1 MEYCNQWNAPSFF
14 FDKNLS
20 LWLQGI
26 RLWDVALT
34 SKMIATIPFFFN
46 FPFTSGDHL
55 SLLVSFK
62 EFKLRLNRSIA
73 STLPKLLFYFCR
85 FVNSWKW
92 WMVLQRKMAQVQI
105 HCAEPWVWLS
115 TMMLSVVHQNSM
127 WLMTMPNALLL
138 VQQNVRYVKNIAFV
152 NVVSSFL
159 FFFFFFYFAKYF
171 GMQLLLI
178 CCFSYLLAIWDIWC
192 Y

>member
-34 SKMIATIPFFFN
+34 SKMIATIPFFLIFLLLLVTICLYLSPSKN
-46 FPFTSGDHL
+46 L
-55 SLLVSFK
+55 SLDSTGPF
-62 EFKLRLNRSIA
+62 A

-159 FFFFFFYFAKYF
+159 FFFFFYFAKYF
-171 GMQLLLI
+171 GMQLLI

>member
-1 MEYCNQWNAPSFF
+1 MKCSIFF
-14 FDKNLS
+14 FLTKICLFGCRELDFEMLH
-20 LWLQGI
+20 WLPKWLLQY
-26 RLWDVALT
+26 LFFKFSFYFWW
-34 SKMIATIPFFFN
+34 PFVSTCLLQKFELRFN
-46 FPFTSGDHL
+46 RF
-55 SLLVSFK
+55 
-62 EFKLRLNRSIA
+62 IA

-159 FFFFFFYFAKYF
+159 FIFFFFYFAKYF